1 MSQQPIK
8 IDDATLSEI
17 KMLQGKFQEMIYK
30 MGNLQVEKMELDAL
44 VANFIEKEKQIKDEW
59 ASLKKL
65 DEGVLDKIVKAYGEG
80 SMNMTDGTFTPATAP
95 PK

>member
-8 IDDATLSEI
+8 IDDAALSEI
-17 KMLQGKFQEMIYK
+17 KMLQGKFQEMVFK

-44 VANFIEKEKQIKDEW
+44 VAAFIEKEKKLKEEW
-59 ASLKKL
+59 ISLKKL
-65 DEGVLDKIVKAYGEG
+65 DEGVLDKIVKVYGEG
-80 SMNMTDGTFTPATAP
+80 NLSIETGMFTPA